1 MSRKRKHKEKV
12 DLNNPDIAQV
22 KKMISGYNEMK
33 KQEVPLRINDKLVIF
48 VPTENC
54 NEKYRQWYIN
64 NKLK

>member
-1 MSRKRKHKEKV
+1 MSRKRKYKEKV
-12 DLNNPDIAQV
+12 DLNNPDIAQA
-22 KKMISGYNEMK
+22 KKMISGYNEME

-48 VPTENC
+48 VPSENC